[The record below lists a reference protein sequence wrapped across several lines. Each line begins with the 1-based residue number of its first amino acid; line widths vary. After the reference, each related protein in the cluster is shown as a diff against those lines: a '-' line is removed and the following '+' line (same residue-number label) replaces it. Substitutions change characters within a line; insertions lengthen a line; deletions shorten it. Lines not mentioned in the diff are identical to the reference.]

1 MVIEV
6 MFNNRAR
13 SVDEIRRNHP
23 VLRCQQFEYSV
34 HLRVDN
40 GLRCKGTC
48 AGWLYR
54 SSLETRNGRLGIE
67 RRGKP
72 RRTGR
77 REAAGKAAGSTAG
90 YGEKQKNPLAK
101 PAGALRFINL
111 KPNFYYELRALDVDE
126 VECLYLIIIYMGLFP
141 AGKPLGTLRGG
152 DRDDVGEGEEFYFER
167 HGWVIVEFIFY
178 IEDGRIGEAIGKS
191 L

>member
-1 MVIEV
+1 MAVSEQ
-6 MFNNRAR
+6 FRNEKWAFRDR
-13 SVDEIRRNHP
+13 TTRHPRDSGTKRGRRKSGGQH
-23 VLRCQQFEYSV
+23 
-34 HLRVDN
+34 
-40 GLRCKGTC
+40 G
-48 AGWLYR
+48 
-54 SSLETRNGRLGIE
+54 
-67 RRGKP
+67 RRGRK
-72 RRTGR
+72 T
-77 REAAGKAAGSTAG
+77 
-90 YGEKQKNPLAK
+90 KNPLAK

-126 VECLYLIIIYMGLFP
+126 VECLYLIIIYMGLFQ

-178 IEDGRIGEAIGKS
+178 IEDGRIGEAVGKS